1 MVVTWKNAASVAIQQ
16 LLKLRCCSN
25 GKLYVAGVKLGLID
39 PAAVK
44 KDSFHYHVE
53 TKGWRKQV
61 GSHYK
66 RERSSGVALPD
77 LTRCRLESSARV
89 QFSVRLVPVSFYV
102 RDAGIA
108 TDGPVP
114 DTEQIRVYGVL
125 GLVQELCSGLLRCEL
140 LLGDAPTPN
149 DIYGLT
155 DAVVIDFVA
164 RSISLPGL
172 KCAAVHFPQ
181 IVFKPPTS
189 PAVGPGLVSA
199 WLGAAQPEGTEAALH
214 DQFKLLVEKIIKKAA
229 WGAAGHKI
237 RPNVSMFR
245 MDFPAQQESVLLDL
259 TRPCGKGWAKHTLTR
274 QLRER
279 LDRFNTVIDPEE
291 GKLSP
296 VLRLWIARLCY
307 HPVDRDHEQE
317 QRAALERMIRAVCYR
332 KRIPNEEIEMLL
344 SAGIDHL
351 SEHTYPT
358 TK

>member
-1 MVVTWKNAASVAIQQ
+1 MVVSWKSAADVAIQQ
-16 LLKLRCCSN
+16 LLELACCSN
-25 GKLYVAGVKLGLID
+25 GKLYSSGVKLGLID

-44 KDSFHYHVE
+44 KDSFHYHVD
-53 TKGWRKQV
+53 KQGWRKQV
-61 GSHYK
+61 SSHYK
-66 RERSSGVALPD
+66 RGRSSVDAPPD

-89 QFSVRLVPVSFYV
+89 QFSVRLVPVSFYI
-102 RDAGIA
+102 REAGVV

-114 DTEQIRVYGVL
+114 DAEQTRVYGVL

-140 LLGDAPTPN
+140 LLGDAPKSS
-149 DIYGLT
+149 DIYALT
-155 DAVVIDFVA
+155 DAAVVDFVA

-181 IVFKPPTS
+181 IGFS
-189 PAVGPGLVSA
+189 PSAPRVATGLVGA
-199 WLGAAQPEGTEAALH
+199 WLGVAQPEDAEAAL
-214 DQFKLLVEKIIKKAA
+214 DAQFKLLAEKVIKKAA

-237 RPNVSMFR
+237 RPDVSVFR
-245 MDFPAQQESVLLDL
+245 MDFAPQQGTVLLDL

-279 LDRFNTVIDPEE
+279 LDRFNTAIDADE

-296 VLRLWIARLCY
+296 ALRLWIARLCY
-307 HPVDRDHEQE
+307 YPADRDDEQE

-332 KRIPNEEIEMLL
+332 ARIQNKEIEILQN
-344 SAGIDHL
+344 AGIDHL
-351 SEHTYPT
+351 NANTYPT